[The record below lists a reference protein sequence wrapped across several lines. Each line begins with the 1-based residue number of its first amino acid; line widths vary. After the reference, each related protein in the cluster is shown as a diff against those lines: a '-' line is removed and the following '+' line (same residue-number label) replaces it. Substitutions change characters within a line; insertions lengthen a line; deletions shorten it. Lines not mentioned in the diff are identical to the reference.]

1 MESTSL
7 TKALG
12 LLEATAGHPDGRSLA
27 DLAAEVG
34 MPKPTAHR
42 ILKTLTALGYLER
55 PASGVY
61 RQSPQVQRLVS
72 DAAVRRLID
81 AAARPLRDLHAKTK
95 ETVNLGILRHDRVI
109 YLDVLEC
116 TLPLRR
122 VATRTSDP
130 FHTTALGRAIAARL
144 PAELRSRLLDR
155 ARLTRRTNATITDR
169 RRLAAEIERTARRGY
184 AIEENETD
192 VGVACIGMAVCVG
205 DGAAGAI
212 SVSLPIARLDAASRR
227 RLVDLVRKTAR
238 SISARL
244 NASPGGRPTPRPRCP
259 SPRGRAK
266 RARAR
271 PRCSGAGRRFPVARR

>member
-12 LLEATAGHPDGRSLA
+12 LLEATAGHVAGRSLA

-81 AAARPLRDLHAKTK
+81 AAARPLRDLHAKTQ

-122 VATRTSDP
+122 VASRASDP
-130 FHTTALGRAIAARL
+130 FHTTALGRVIAAQL
-144 PAELRSRLLDR
+144 PADRRKGLLAR
-155 ARLTRRTNATITDR
+155 ARLERRTAATIVDR
-169 RRLAAEIERTARRGY
+169 RRLAAEIERAAKQGY
-184 AIEENETD
+184 AIEANETD
-192 VGVACIGMAVCVG
+192 VGVACIGAPVFAGNDVV
-205 DGAAGAI
+205 GAI
-212 SVSLPIARLDAASRR
+212 SVSLPTARLEPAGRR

-238 SISARL
+238 TISVHMPPPSSRRSSRKD
-244 NASPGGRPTPRPRCP
+244 SP
-259 SPRGRAK
+259 
-266 RARAR
+266 
-271 PRCSGAGRRFPVARR
+271 

>member
-72 DAAVRRLID
+72 DAAVRGLID
-81 AAARPLRDLHAKTK
+81 AASRPLRDLHAKTN

-144 PAELRSRLLDR
+144 PADRRSRLLAR
-155 ARLTRRTNATITDR
+155 ARLERRTAATIAER
-169 RRLAAEIERTARRGY
+169 RRLTAEIERAAKQGY

-192 VGVACIGMAVCVG
+192 VGVACIGAAICAG
-205 DGAAGAI
+205 DDPVGAI
-212 SVSLPIARLDAASRR
+212 SVSLPLARLDPASRR
-227 RLVDLVRKTAR
+227 RLIDLVRKTA
-238 SISARL
+238 SAISARL
-244 NASPGGRPTPRPRCP
+244 KKYSPSRK
-259 SPRGRAK
+259 SPRKESR
-266 RARAR
+266 
-271 PRCSGAGRRFPVARR
+271 

>member
-72 DAAVRRLID
+72 GAAVRRLVD

-95 ETVNLGILRHDRVI
+95 ETVNLGVLRHDRVI
-109 YLDVLEC
+109 YLDVIEC

-122 VATRTSDP
+122 VAARTSDP
-130 FHTTALGRAIAARL
+130 FHTTALGRAIAAHL
-144 PAELRSRLLDR
+144 PADRRSRLLAR
-155 ARLTRRTNATITDR
+155 ARLERRTAATISDR
-169 RRLAAEIERTARRGY
+169 HRLAAEIERAAKLGY
-184 AIEENETD
+184 AIEESETD
-192 VGVACIGMAVCVG
+192 VGVACIGSAVCVG
-205 DGAAGAI
+205 DEVLAAI
-212 SVSLPIARLDAASRR
+212 SVSLPIARLETAGRKQ
-227 RLVDLVRKTAR
+227 LIDLVRKTAR
-238 SISARL
+238 TISARL
-244 NASPGGRPTPRPRCP
+244 KTPSSRKSSRRKSP
-259 SPRGRAK
+259 
-266 RARAR
+266 
-271 PRCSGAGRRFPVARR
+271 

>member
-12 LLEATAGHPDGRSLA
+12 LLEATAGHVAGRSLA

-81 AAARPLRDLHAKTK
+81 AAARPLRDLHAKTQ

-122 VATRTSDP
+122 VASRASDP
-130 FHTTALGRAIAARL
+130 FHTTALGRVIAAQL
-144 PAELRSRLLDR
+144 PADRRKGLLAQ
-155 ARLTRRTNATITDR
+155 ARLERRTAATITDR
-169 RRLAAEIERTARRGY
+169 RRLAAEIERAAKQGY
-184 AIEENETD
+184 AIEANETD
-192 VGVACIGMAVCVG
+192 VGVACIGAPVFVG
-205 DGAAGAI
+205 NDVVGAI
-212 SVSLPIARLDAASRR
+212 SVSLPTARLEPAGRR

-238 SISARL
+238 TISAHMPPPSSRRSSRKD
-244 NASPGGRPTPRPRCP
+244 SP
-259 SPRGRAK
+259 
-266 RARAR
+266 
-271 PRCSGAGRRFPVARR
+271 

>member
-1 MESTSL
+1 
-7 TKALG
+7 
-12 LLEATAGHPDGRSLA
+12 
-27 DLAAEVG
+27 

-81 AAARPLRDLHAKTK
+81 AASRPLRDLHAKTH

-144 PAELRSRLLDR
+144 PADRCSRLLAR
-155 ARLTRRTNATITDR
+155 ARLERRTAATISDR
-169 RRLAAEIERTARRGY
+169 HRLAAEIERAAKQGY

-192 VGVACIGMAVCVG
+192 VGVACIGAAVCAG
-205 DGAAGAI
+205 DEPVGAI

-238 SISARL
+238 TISARL
-244 NASPGGRPTPRPRCP
+244 KITPSRRSSRKESP
-259 SPRGRAK
+259 
-266 RARAR
+266 
-271 PRCSGAGRRFPVARR
+271 

>member
-42 ILKTLTALGYLER
+42 ILKSLTTLGYLER

-61 RQSPQVQRLVS
+61 RQSPQVKRLVS
-72 DAAVRRLID
+72 DATVRRLID
-81 AAARPLRDLHAKTK
+81 AAARPLRDLHAQTK
-95 ETVNLGILRHDRVI
+95 ETVNLGRLRHDRVL

-130 FHTTALGRAIAARL
+130 FHTTALGRAIASRL
-144 PAELRSRLLDR
+144 PADRRSRLL
-155 ARLTRRTNATITDR
+155 AQAKLTRRTSATIIDR
-169 RRLAAEIERTARRGY
+169 RRLAAEIDKAAKQGY

-192 VGVACIGMAVCVG
+192 VGVSCIGVPICAG
-205 DGAAGAI
+205 DEVVGAI
-212 SVSLPIARLDAASRR
+212 SVSLPTARLDAASRR
-227 RLVDLVRKTAR
+227 RLVDLVRKTAA
-238 SISARL
+238 SISTRL
-244 NASPGGRPTPRPRCP
+244 KTAFRKHPSQHESP
-259 SPRGRAK
+259 
-266 RARAR
+266 
-271 PRCSGAGRRFPVARR
+271 

>member
-81 AAARPLRDLHAKTK
+81 AASRPLRDLHAKTH

-144 PAELRSRLLDR
+144 PADRCSRLLAR
-155 ARLTRRTNATITDR
+155 ARLERRTAATISDR
-169 RRLAAEIERTARRGY
+169 HRLAAEIERAAKQGY

-192 VGVACIGMAVCVG
+192 VGVACIGAAVCAG
-205 DGAAGAI
+205 DEPVGAI
-212 SVSLPIARLDAASRR
+212 SVSLPIARLDAASHR

-238 SISARL
+238 TISARL
-244 NASPGGRPTPRPRCP
+244 KITPSRRSSRKESP
-259 SPRGRAK
+259 
-266 RARAR
+266 
-271 PRCSGAGRRFPVARR
+271 

>member
-12 LLEATAGHPDGRSLA
+12 LLEATAGHPDGRSLG

-42 ILKTLTALGYLER
+42 ILKTLTSLGYLER

-81 AAARPLRDLHAKTK
+81 AAARPLRELHAKTH

-144 PAELRSRLLDR
+144 PADRRSRLLAR
-155 ARLTRRTNATITDR
+155 ARLERRTAATIADR
-169 RRLAAEIERTARRGY
+169 RRLVAEIERAAKQGY

-192 VGVACIGMAVCVG
+192 VGVACIGAAICAG
-205 DGAAGAI
+205 DEVAGAI
-212 SVSLPIARLDAASRR
+212 SVSLPLARLDAASRR
-227 RLVDLVRKTAR
+227 RLVELVRNTAR
-238 SISARL
+238 TISARL
-244 NASPGGRPTPRPRCP
+244 KITPSRK
-259 SPRGRAK
+259 S
-266 RARAR
+266 ARKELR
-271 PRCSGAGRRFPVARR
+271 

>member
-12 LLEATAGHPDGRSLA
+12 LLEATAGHPDGRSLG

-81 AAARPLRDLHAKTK
+81 AAARPLRELHAKTH

-144 PAELRSRLLDR
+144 PADRRSRLLAR
-155 ARLTRRTNATITDR
+155 ARLERRTAATIADR
-169 RRLAAEIERTARRGY
+169 RRLVAEIERAAKQGY

-192 VGVACIGMAVCVG
+192 VGVACIGAAICAG
-205 DGAAGAI
+205 DEVAGAI
-212 SVSLPIARLDAASRR
+212 SVSLPLARLDAASRR
-227 RLVDLVRKTAR
+227 RLVELVRKTAR
-238 SISARL
+238 TISARL
-244 NASPGGRPTPRPRCP
+244 KITPSRK
-259 SPRGRAK
+259 S
-266 RARAR
+266 ARKELR
-271 PRCSGAGRRFPVARR
+271 

>member
-12 LLEATAGHPDGRSLA
+12 LLEATAGHPAGRSLA

-61 RQSPQVQRLVS
+61 RQSLQVKRLVS
-72 DAAVRRLID
+72 DAAIRRLID
-81 AAARPLRDLHAKTK
+81 AAAGPLRDLHAKTQ
-95 ETVNLGILRHDRVI
+95 ETVNLGTLRHDRVL
-109 YLDVLEC
+109 YLEVLES

-130 FHTTALGRAIAARL
+130 FHTTALGRAIASRLPDDRRDRLLAQARL
-144 PAELRSRLLDR
+144 G
-155 ARLTRRTNATITDR
+155 RRTAATITDR
-169 RRLAAEIERTARRGY
+169 RRLAAAIDAAARLGY

-192 VGVACIGMAVCVG
+192 VGVACIGVPVCAG
-205 DGAAGAI
+205 DEVVGAI
-212 SVSLPIARLDAASRR
+212 SVSLPTARLDAAGRR
-227 RLVDLVRKTAR
+227 RLVALVQKTAR
-238 SISARL
+238 TISARL
-244 NASPGGRPTPRPRCP
+244 KP
-259 SPRGRAK
+259 SPRKESR
-266 RARAR
+266 
-271 PRCSGAGRRFPVARR
+271 

>member
-12 LLEATAGHPDGRSLA
+12 LLEATAGHVAGRSLA

-81 AAARPLRDLHAKTK
+81 AAARPLRDLHAKTQ

-122 VATRTSDP
+122 VASRASDP
-130 FHTTALGRAIAARL
+130 FHTTALGRVIAAHL
-144 PAELRSRLLDR
+144 PADRRKGLLAR
-155 ARLTRRTNATITDR
+155 ARLERRTAATIVDR
-169 RRLAAEIERTARRGY
+169 RRLAAEIERAAKQGY
-184 AIEENETD
+184 AIEANETD
-192 VGVACIGMAVCVG
+192 VGVACIGAPVFAGNDVV
-205 DGAAGAI
+205 GAI
-212 SVSLPIARLDAASRR
+212 SVSLPTARLEPAGRR

-238 SISARL
+238 TISVHMPPPSSRRSSRKD
-244 NASPGGRPTPRPRCP
+244 SP
-259 SPRGRAK
+259 
-266 RARAR
+266 
-271 PRCSGAGRRFPVARR
+271 

>member
-81 AAARPLRDLHAKTK
+81 AASRPLRDLHAKTH

-144 PAELRSRLLDR
+144 PADRCSRLLAR
-155 ARLTRRTNATITDR
+155 ARLERRTAATISDR
-169 RRLAAEIERTARRGY
+169 HRLAAEIERAAKQGY

-192 VGVACIGMAVCVG
+192 VGVACIGAAVCAGYEPV
-205 DGAAGAI
+205 GAI

-238 SISARL
+238 TISARL
-244 NASPGGRPTPRPRCP
+244 KITPSRRSSRKESP
-259 SPRGRAK
+259 
-266 RARAR
+266 
-271 PRCSGAGRRFPVARR
+271 

>member
-81 AAARPLRDLHAKTK
+81 AASRPLRDLHAKTH
-95 ETVNLGILRHDRVI
+95 ETVNLGVLRHDRVI

-144 PAELRSRLLDR
+144 PADRRSRLLAR
-155 ARLTRRTNATITDR
+155 ARLERRTAATIADR
-169 RRLAAEIERTARRGY
+169 RRLAAEIERAAKQGY

-192 VGVACIGMAVCVG
+192 VGVACIGAAVCAG
-205 DGAAGAI
+205 DEAVGAI
-212 SVSLPIARLDAASRR
+212 SVSLPLARLDAASRR
-227 RLVDLVRKTAR
+227 RLVQLVRKTAR
-238 SISARL
+238 TISARL
-244 NASPGGRPTPRPRCP
+244 KITPSRK
-259 SPRGRAK
+259 SPRKELR
-266 RARAR
+266 
-271 PRCSGAGRRFPVARR
+271 

>member
-1 MESTSL
+1 
-7 TKALG
+7 
-12 LLEATAGHPDGRSLA
+12 
-27 DLAAEVG
+27 

-42 ILKTLTALGYLER
+42 ILKTLTTLGYLER

-72 DAAVRRLID
+72 DAAVRRIID
-81 AAARPLRDLHAKTK
+81 AASLPLRGLHAKTQ

-144 PAELRSRLLDR
+144 PADRCSRLLAR
-155 ARLTRRTNATITDR
+155 ARLERRTAATIADR
-169 RRLAAEIERTARRGY
+169 RRLTAEIERVAKQGY

-192 VGVACIGMAVCVG
+192 VGVACIGAAICAG
-205 DGAAGAI
+205 DEPVGAI
-212 SVSLPIARLDAASRR
+212 SVSLPLARLDAASRR
-227 RLVDLVRKTAR
+227 RLIDLVRKTANA
-238 SISARL
+238 ISARL
-244 NASPGGRPTPRPRCP
+244 KP
-259 SPRGRAK
+259 SPSRK
-266 RARAR
+266 S
-271 PRCSGAGRRFPVARR
+271 PRKDSR

>member
-12 LLEATAGHPDGRSLA
+12 LLEATAGHPGGRSLA

-61 RQSPQVQRLVS
+61 RQGPQMQRLVS
-72 DAAVRRLID
+72 DASVRRLLD
-81 AAARPLRDLHAKTK
+81 AAARPLRDLHAKTH

-122 VATRTSDP
+122 VAARTSDP
-130 FHTTALGRAIAARL
+130 FHATALGRAIASRL
-144 PAELRSRLLDR
+144 PAERRSRLLAR
-155 ARLTRRTNATITDR
+155 ARLERRTAATIADR
-169 RRLAAEIERTARRGY
+169 RRLAAEIERAGRQGY

-192 VGVACIGMAVCVG
+192 VGVACIGAAVCVG
-205 DGAAGAI
+205 DEVVGAI
-212 SVSLPIARLDAASRR
+212 SVSLPVARLDASSRR
-227 RLVDLVRKTAR
+227 RLVELVRKTAGTIA
-238 SISARL
+238 SRL
-244 NASPGGRPTPRPRCP
+244 KTSSRK
-259 SPRGRAK
+259 SPRKESA
-266 RARAR
+266 
-271 PRCSGAGRRFPVARR
+271 

>member
-81 AAARPLRDLHAKTK
+81 AASRPLRDLHAKTH

-144 PAELRSRLLDR
+144 PADRRSRLLAR
-155 ARLTRRTNATITDR
+155 ARLERRTAATIADR
-169 RRLAAEIERTARRGY
+169 RRLTAEIERAAKQGY

-192 VGVACIGMAVCVG
+192 VGMACIGAAVCAG
-205 DGAAGAI
+205 DEPVGAI
-212 SVSLPIARLDAASRR
+212 SVSLPLARLDPASRR
-227 RLVDLVRKTAR
+227 RLIDLVRKTAGA
-238 SISARL
+238 ISARL
-244 NASPGGRPTPRPRCP
+244 KP
-259 SPRGRAK
+259 SPSRK
-266 RARAR
+266 S
-271 PRCSGAGRRFPVARR
+271 PRKESR

>member
-42 ILKTLTALGYLER
+42 ILKSLTTLGYLER

-61 RQSPQVQRLVS
+61 RQSPQVKRLVS

-81 AAARPLRDLHAKTK
+81 AAARPLRDLHAQTK
-95 ETVNLGILRHDRVI
+95 ETVNLGRLRHDRVL

-130 FHTTALGRAIAARL
+130 FHTTALGRAIASRL
-144 PAELRSRLLDR
+144 PADRRNRLL
-155 ARLTRRTNATITDR
+155 AKAKLTRRTSATIIDR
-169 RRLAAEIERTARRGY
+169 RRLAAEIDKAAKQGY

-192 VGVACIGMAVCVG
+192 VGVSCIGVPICAG
-205 DGAAGAI
+205 DEVVGAI
-212 SVSLPIARLDAASRR
+212 SVSLPTARLDAASRR
-227 RLVDLVRKTAR
+227 RLVDLVRKTAA
-238 SISARL
+238 SISTRL
-244 NASPGGRPTPRPRCP
+244 KTAFRKHP
-259 SPRGRAK
+259 SQHEP
-266 RARAR
+266 
-271 PRCSGAGRRFPVARR
+271 P